1 MAIHI
6 TTASIEAAAAFLSG
20 IPEFKDA
27 YPLGEYQK
35 RLEQN
40 EHLILL
46 AYTEDG
52 VACGCKVGY
61 RLSSSSFYSWMGGV
75 MPQWRR
81 HGVAELLAVAQ
92 ESWAQEQGYER
103 IRFKTRNSC
112 RAMLHFALNRGFH
125 IVGVEPRDQLPDY
138 RIWLEKEL

>member
-6 TTASIEAAAAFLSG
+6 TTASIDAAAEFLSR
-20 IPEFKDA
+20 IPEFKDS
-27 YPLGEYQK
+27 YPPEEYRK
-35 RLEQN
+35 RLLQN
-40 EHLILL
+40 QHLILL

-52 VACGCKVGY
+52 EACGCKVGY
-61 RLSSSSFYSWMGGV
+61 ELSNTCFYSWMGGV

-92 ESWAQEQGYER
+92 EKWAQKQGYER

-112 RAMLHFALNRGFH
+112 KAMLHFALSRGFN
-125 IVGVEPRDQLPDY
+125 IVGVEPKDQLIDY